1 MNKFY
6 KICILLSILSMY
18 DRYTN
23 RYFLSPQLRRTTEP
37 PFYASKYLY
46 SVDYINFYK
55 NHSNTSSII
64 FS

>member
-23 RYFLSPQLRRTTEP
+23 RYFLSPQLRRTTET